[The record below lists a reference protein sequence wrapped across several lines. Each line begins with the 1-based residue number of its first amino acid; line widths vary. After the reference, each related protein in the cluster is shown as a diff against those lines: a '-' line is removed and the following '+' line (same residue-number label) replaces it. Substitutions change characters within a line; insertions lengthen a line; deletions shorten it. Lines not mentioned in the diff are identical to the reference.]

1 MPLWYQ
7 ESRNFSKD
15 LSPMSHTIHSARLP
29 LKLSVVPATVSRWL
43 RVAGIPVAP
52 FEPIANNT
60 TQNISG
66 ETVLYDSRSAASRS
80 SIEAVRN
87 KKAILIDI
95 APLLAMNQTEA
106 AHQTENH
113 STEIW
118 QQEVTTTETSFFKQ
132 GRLFLERL
140 KKEVEKQGGCWI
152 RLADYPFPYLSVLCI
167 GTIPHEEM
175 ICASDVA
182 FAPFPANEE
191 KSKEQSEAL
200 LVARKWYAAG
210 SPFFIPTNQAGKTLF
225 KLESP
230 PEGFPLLWRTTFEEF
245 LHWRRLR
252 MQATFCVQLF
262 NGVYHIDS
270 DHSFG
275 RYRPQVELWRGGHVA
290 SFRLFGAGMSVREEG
305 LVFQQEQGR
314 HPSGFSA
321 HLLYGESLVT
331 ENSPTQPVTTNPPL
345 PHKLRFRSGT

>member
-1 MPLWYQ
+1 
-7 ESRNFSKD
+7 
-15 LSPMSHTIHSARLP
+15 MSHSIHSAHLP

-52 FEPIANNT
+52 FDSIANAA
-60 TQNISG
+60 TQNLLG

-80 SIEAVRN
+80 SVEVVRN
-87 KKAILIDI
+87 TKAILIDI
-95 APLLAMNQTEA
+95 APLLAVNQTEA
-106 AHQTENH
+106 VYQADDY

-118 QQEVTTTETSFFKQ
+118 QQEVVTTEPSSFKQ
-132 GRLFLERL
+132 GRLFLEQL
-140 KKEVEKQGGCWI
+140 KQEIEKLGGCWI
-152 RLADYPFPYLSVLCI
+152 RLADYPFPFLSVLCI
-167 GTIPHEEM
+167 GTIPREE
-175 ICASDVA
+175 IKRASDVA

-191 KSKEQSEAL
+191 KSKEQSKKL

-252 MQATFCVQLF
+252 MQATFRVQLL

-270 DHSFG
+270 DYSFG

-290 SFRLFGAGMSVREEG
+290 SFRLFSAGMSVREEG

-331 ENSPTQPVTTNPPL
+331 ENSPTQSATTTSPL
-345 PHKLRFRSGT
+345 PHELCSRSGT